1 MPVQQTQVSVLN
13 SAFQH
18 MLNFHAISSP
28 SDVLKISVYWIT
40 TDKLRILVHINTL
53 SLEAVRNFCP
63 FSPLGTQSLL
73 ICFFTETLGS
83 GIVPGTLYCL
93 YLAHTV
99 LLSVTSFRENI
110 LWLFLLNESA
120 AGPWGK
126 WYANPCLKE
135 ASVSCCD
142 TDTAIVSQ

>member
-1 MPVQQTQVSVLN
+1 MPATDAMSVLKP
-13 SAFQH
+13 AFQH
-18 MLNFHAISSP
+18 TLNFHPISGP
-28 SDVLKISVYWIT
+28 TDVLKISIYWIT
-40 TDKLRILVHINTL
+40 TDMLRILAHINTP
-53 SLEAVRNFCP
+53 SLESVRNFCL
-63 FSPLGTQSLL
+63 FCPLGTQSLL
-73 ICFFTETLGS
+73 ICFETETLGS

-93 YLAHTV
+93 YLAHTI